1 MTDKTEAELMTGS
14 DDAEQAV
21 TSFIV
26 FEDLDDTWVP
36 PGVLPILPD
45 VGPDDGRKEKTV
57 KVRMTARRH
66 RAMTERAEVA
76 GLSVPAYLVSCEAA
90 MSMPRSDDLE
100 ALLGRILALASD
112 LHHRPEGR
120 PLSRRKTVALAQKLD
135 VTMQAVIDHVRLSDA
150 GA

>member
-1 MTDKTEAELMTGS
+1 MTDETEAELMTGS

-112 LHHRPEGR
+112 LHHRPDNR
-120 PLSRRKTVALAQKLD
+120 PLSRRKTIDLAHRLD
-135 VTMQAVIDHVRLSDA
+135 VTMQAVIDNVRQSDA
-150 GA
+150 GT

>member
-1 MTDKTEAELMTGS
+1 
-14 DDAEQAV
+14 
-21 TSFIV
+21 
-26 FEDLDDTWVP
+26 
-36 PGVLPILPD
+36 
-45 VGPDDGRKEKTV
+45 
-57 KVRMTARRH
+57 
-66 RAMTERAEVA
+66 MTERAEVA

-90 MSMPRSDDLE
+90 MSMPRSDYLE

>member
-1 MTDKTEAELMTGS
+1 MTDETEAELMTGS

-45 VGPDDGRKEKTV
+45 VGPDSGRKEEAI
-57 KVRMTARRH
+57 KVRVSARRH
-66 RAMTERAEVA
+66 GAMTERAKAA
-76 GLSVPAYLVSCEAA
+76 GSSLSTYLVNCEAA

-100 ALLGRILALASD
+100 ALLGRILALASEF
-112 LHHRPEGR
+112 HHRPDGR

-135 VTMQAVIDHVRLSDA
+135 VTMQAVIDHMRLSDA

>member
-1 MTDKTEAELMTGS
+1 MTDETEAELMTGS

-90 MSMPRSDDLE
+90 MTMPRSDDLE
-100 ALLGRILALASD
+100 ALLGRILALASEF
-112 LHHRPEGR
+112 HHRPDGR